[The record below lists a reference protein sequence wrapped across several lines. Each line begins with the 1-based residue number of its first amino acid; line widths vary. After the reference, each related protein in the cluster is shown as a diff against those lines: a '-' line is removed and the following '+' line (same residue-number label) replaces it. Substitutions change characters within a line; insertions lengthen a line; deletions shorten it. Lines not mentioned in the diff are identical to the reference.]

1 MPRAGATLPEAGGLH
16 PTIQD
21 SIQVSQGRRHGA
33 QPPGPGCAMHAARI
47 GDEQSGVGIR
57 GVGAGG
63 RLMRRIGPAR
73 GWRAAEIA
81 PGSSRIDPR
90 GTGGRPRLSRWRA
103 RVGAPLL
110 ASHVPSPAG
119 VGPLSRPGRHRARGP
134 RALALPTGYARA
146 LRHRW
151 DALPIDAGIATGE
164 PARNALLTGPRPFL
178 WRLRCRAAI
187 A

>member
-16 PTIQD
+16 PTIRD

-33 QPPGPGCAMHAARI
+33 PPPGPGCAMHAARI

-134 RALALPTGYARA
+134 RALALLTAAPA
-146 LRHRW
+146 LC
-151 DALPIDAGIATGE
+151 ATGGTPCPSTQE
-164 PARNALLTGPRPFL
+164 SRRASQPAMGCSQVLDLSCGAFDVGP
-178 WRLRCRAAI
+178 
-187 A
+187 